1 MTIIQQLPI
10 TISVMRAYV
19 HTDHRHLF
27 DIRHLTAVAV
37 KQLLKKRAMIID
49 RPTHQHLMTFNA
61 YKGLQCAIPTKRIGE
76 EN

>member
-27 DIRHLTAVAV
+27 DIRHSTAVAV
-37 KQLLKKRAMIID
+37 KQLLKKRAMIS
-49 RPTHQHLMTFNA
+49 
-61 YKGLQCAIPTKRIGE
+61 
-76 EN
+76 